1 MLCMKLGFYEFWRLS
16 EWLYGLVKLILRSIT
31 SLNGLFWLVFM
42 EWFPSHLFWVF
53 ASRIK
58 IRWVKFPHFV
68 IFFFFFSFL
77 VFIEFIIFTQPKMKR
92 KENIIRPSYITPP
105 SHTSGSVKLPPHMCG
120 VRFDS
125 FHCKKNK

>member
-1 MLCMKLGFYEFWRLS
+1 MYEIGILRVLKAKRMTIRPSEVNLAVHYITKWTLLVSFHGMISISSILGFCLKDQDKM
-16 EWLYGLVKLILRSIT
+16 GQI
-31 SLNGLFWLVFM
+31 
-42 EWFPSHLFWVF
+42 PSFCNL
-53 ASRIK
+53 
-58 IRWVKFPHFV
+58 
-68 IFFFFFSFL
+68 FFFFSFL